1 MFDSAER
8 CGLLAHPRTAAD
20 KAAVLSMKN
29 KTCRSL
35 RICSPHVHTTATSAR
50 SSRALMCCSCITQ
63 IVVEEP
69 WSSIYP
75 IPDSQQPWW
84 ANRRTHEPFV
94 GLLIDDHESKS
105 TPHHVEASVRI
116 YYHLASRVST
126 KAEFERWQVGEE
138 LLEKVCHM

>member
-1 MFDSAER
+1 LSVPKD
-8 CGLLAHPRTAAD
+8 LLATHPHYRHKCEKLKSVD
-20 KAAVLSMKN
+20 VLLLLVSN
-29 KTCRSL
+29 
-35 RICSPHVHTTATSAR
+35 
-50 SSRALMCCSCITQ
+50 TQ

-126 KAEFERWQVGEE
+126 KAEFERWQVREE
-138 LLEKVCHM
+138 LLEKVCHV